1 MSPPPTI
8 RMLFDPS
15 PTPRPPLRALPR
27 SLVAFYRDPASQL
40 ALLVTAVVMCYIGG
54 AAMFW
59 FHAIYL
65 DEGGPAISW
74 VAHWLL
80 DSSFAFVALT
90 PALALILPFSVWAAG
105 ALAPASARLTPWLYA
120 AVAGAMFALV
130 TTPGPIAHDL
140 IVGRGTWVA
149 NRMTELVGDPSA
161 PLPPAADYPP
171 LAAMSQQL
179 GAGVPLYIAL
189 MALSVV
195 LLRALVARPT

>member
-1 MSPPPTI
+1 VPPSFRAVLSSAHAPPP
-8 RMLFDPS
+8 LS
-15 PTPRPPLRALPR
+15 VR
-27 SLVAFYRDPASQL
+27 SYADFYRDPASRL
-40 ALLVTAVVMCYIGG
+40 ALLVTALTMCYVGG
-54 AAMFW
+54 LAMFW

-74 VAHWLL
+74 VVHWLL

-90 PALALILPFSVWAAG
+90 PALALIMPFAVWVARAV
-105 ALAPASARLTPWLYA
+105 APASRHLIPWLYA
-120 AVAGAMFALV
+120 AVAGTAFALV

-149 NRMTELVGDPSA
+149 DQVTRALGDPSS

-171 LAAMSQQL
+171 LAAMAQQL

-189 MALSVV
+189 MAVTVV
-195 LLRALVARPT
+195 ILRTLLKPREAG